1 MNKKE
6 VTMENNNEVFYWNV
20 YIPMKSLDKL
30 EFEFYRNLYNYRLY
44 CRNMKSKNSEY
55 KSNPKYKELQNIL
68 NSSYEKIKNLAGVT
82 KNADGEYDYPNA
94 AYKKRVITNAH
105 GKEETMFLICVNDA
119 HMSKKF
125 KLQDI
130 VFYIPLFA
138 YGNIKSLPV
147 KGSKFE
153 HVSIEE
159 NVGGL
164 CRYFKENI
172 KEISQYTQIDTC
184 VELISWLQKFP
195 TVALYEVNFGTILDK
210 KDLEGFIPEVG
221 EGKNIKKGA

>member
-55 KSNPKYKELQNIL
+55 KSTAKYKELQDTL
-68 NSSYEKIKNLAGVT
+68 NSSYETIKNLAGVT
-82 KNADGEYDYPNA
+82 KNADGEYDYPNV

-105 GKEETMFLICVNDA
+105 GKEEVMFFICVNDT

>member
-1 MNKKE
+1 MK
-6 VTMENNNEVFYWNV
+6 TIQNNNEVFYWNV

-68 NSSYEKIKNLAGVT
+68 NSSYEKIKNLAGVE

-94 AYKKRVITNAH
+94 AYKKRVIKNSE
-105 GKEETMFLICVNDA
+105 GKDEVVFFLCVDDTTMN
-119 HMSKKF
+119 KKF

-130 VFYIPLFA
+130 IFYIPLFA
-138 YGNIKSLPV
+138 YGNIKSIPV
-147 KGSKFE
+147 KGSEYE

-172 KEISQYTQIDTC
+172 EEISQYTQIGTC
-184 VELISWLQKFP
+184 VELISWLQQFP
-195 TVALYEVNFGTILDK
+195 TRALYEVNFGTIIDK
-210 KDLEGFIPEVG
+210 KDLEGFIPKVG